1 MCCASRIKSPALS
14 SSTLLE
20 RSRESA
26 AKPTKPMQV
35 TNRQTATA
43 AGTGRMC
50 GTIRAVGTST
60 RQKGQIG
67 LKRRQMQ
74 RRSGSCS
81 AAGDGGGC
89 SSRAPPR
96 VVVTTWQCV
105 CKPRSRRY
113 ELLVCFAAGVLL
125 NIAPSSAAF
134 RKAALGSRVT
144 CDPITVF

>member
-1 MCCASRIKSPALS
+1 MSATLTFMCCASRIKSPALS

-60 RQKGQIG
+60 RQKAQIG
-67 LKRRQMQ
+67 LKRRQISLWAIAGYANCRKRADQSVANRVREQ
-74 RRSGSCS
+74 RRT
-81 AAGDGGGC
+81 GC
-89 SSRAPPR
+89 SFPEAVLKKEVS
-96 VVVTTWQCV
+96 VLKT
-105 CKPRSRRY
+105 
-113 ELLVCFAAGVLL
+113 LLC
-125 NIAPSSAAF
+125 IS
-134 RKAALGSRVT
+134 
-144 CDPITVF
+144 IY